1 MPDLM
6 PPAVPAGSLRSLPQ
20 PTLRVDEL
28 TLRPWRGTDVDAVVD
43 AYRDPDIQRWH
54 VRSMSYDEAR
64 AWIASWPDRWRA
76 ETGARWAIA
85 DEQALVGR
93 DGLGAI
99 SLGEGAAA
107 IAYWTLPAARGR
119 NIAARAVRTVSAWMF
134 SSVGLHRIE
143 LNHSTLNTASCR
155 IAAKAGFGY
164 EGTKREQGLHHDGW
178 HDMHLH
184 ARLASDA
191 DDVTARAR

>member
-1 MPDLM
+1 VPDLM

-28 TLRPWRGTDVDAVVD
+28 TLRPWHGTDVDAVVD

-64 AWIASWPDRWRA
+64 AWIASWP
-76 ETGARWAIA
+76 
-85 DEQALVGR
+85 
-93 DGLGAI
+93 
-99 SLGEGAAA
+99 
-107 IAYWTLPAARGR
+107 
-119 NIAARAVRTVSAWMF
+119 

-164 EGTKREQGLHHDGW
+164 EGTTREQGLHGDGW